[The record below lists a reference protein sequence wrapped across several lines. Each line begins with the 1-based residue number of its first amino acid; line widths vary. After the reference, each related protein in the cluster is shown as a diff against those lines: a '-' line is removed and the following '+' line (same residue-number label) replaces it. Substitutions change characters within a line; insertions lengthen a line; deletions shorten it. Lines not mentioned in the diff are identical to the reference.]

1 MIKEFHFRFD
11 ELQVN
16 AASVAATL
24 GYADGEIPEPF
35 DSYIDEAFNFARET
49 DGICAVVRII
59 DKVELMHDNG
69 KLLVENTQFEIGE
82 VLLREYNNSEQIAVF
97 ICTAGADIS
106 KLANDLMFGEDPVKG
121 FVYDILGSYIAE
133 ATGDKI
139 EAFLRKEFE
148 NTDKK
153 ITARYSPGYA
163 EWTVA
168 EQEKLFKLLNGKTC
182 KVELTESALMNPVKS
197 ISGFIGIG
205 KDVKY
210 RKNRCA
216 ICNSKDCMY
225 RKGKGKLSGACRMN
239 KIL

>member
-11 ELQVN
+11 ELHVN

-24 GYADGEIPEPF
+24 GYSDGEIPEPF
-35 DSYIDEAFNFARET
+35 DSYIDSAFSFAQKSE
-49 DGICAVVRII
+49 GICASLRII
-59 DKVELMHDNG
+59 DKVQLLSESG
-69 KLLVENTQFEIGE
+69 KLLADNIHFELGE
-82 VLLREYNNSEQIAVF
+82 VLLNEFKNSEQIAVF
-97 ICTAGADIS
+97 ICTAGADIGN
-106 KLANDLMFGEDPVKG
+106 LAKELMFGEDPVKG

-139 EAFLRKEFE
+139 EEFLRKEFE
-148 NTDKK
+148 KTDKK
-153 ITARYSPGYA
+153 ITARFSPGYA

-168 EQEKLFKLLNGKTC
+168 EQKKLFKLLNGKTC
-182 KVELTESALMNPVKS
+182 NVQLTESALMNPVKS

-216 ICNSKDCMY
+216 ICSSKDCMY
-225 RKGKGKLSGACRMN
+225 RKGKGKLSGVCRN
-239 KIL
+239 E